1 MFEELNPWWEK
12 EKWEEADKHLRTW
25 KAQKTRWLPQ
35 WSKQVSLEPFSL
47 NFVIGPRQVGK
58 TTGLKLLI
66 KEILKHLDKSKAV
79 LYLNLEFFS
88 ALAEFRDA
96 IKKYLEIK
104 KEEKIK
110 SSFIFLDEATRL
122 PGWDRIVKG
131 FIELGA
137 FEKDVI
143 TVSGS
148 SSMHLLKHADSFP
161 GRKGKGK
168 KIFVMP
174 VNFKEFVEIHGVNP
188 GKYYSNERKILKLF
202 EKYLYSGGF
211 PLSINNIP
219 FYEDFIESLEREILE
234 ARKSVKIMRQIISEI
249 LNIVPSATSFNAIGS
264 KIGISH
270 YVVEEYLEIL
280 DDLFA
285 LKIAYWK
292 DNKKVSFRKEK
303 KIFFRDPFIF
313 RAFSLISNKEIRR
326 EALLEHIVQEH
337 LYRKFGEIYYFK
349 NSYEIDCIARDLKI
363 EVKAGKPRRK
373 YPKGVRILEEQDIPR
388 FLIELFS
395 K

>member
-1 MFEELNPWWEK
+1 MFEELNPWWEN
-12 EKWEEADKHLRTW
+12 ERWEEEDKHLKTL
-25 KAQKTRWLPQ
+25 KAQKIKWLPK
-35 WSKQVSLEPFSL
+35 WIKQISLEPFSL

-66 KEILKHLDKSKAV
+66 REILNHLDKPKAA

-88 ALAEFRDA
+88 TLAEFRDT

-104 KEEKIK
+104 KEEKIET
-110 SSFIFLDEATRL
+110 SFIFLDEATRL

-131 FIELGA
+131 FIETGA

-161 GRKGKGK
+161 GRKGRGR

-174 VNFKEFVEIHGVNP
+174 VNFKEFVEIHGANP
-188 GKYYSNERKILKLF
+188 EKYYSNERKILKLF
-202 EKYLYSGGF
+202 EKYLSSGGF

-219 FYEDFIESLEREILE
+219 FYEDFIESLEREVLE
-234 ARKSVKIMRQIISEI
+234 ARKSIRIMRQIISEV
-249 LNIVPSATSFNAIGS
+249 LNIVPSATSFNAIGN

-292 DNKKVSFRKEK
+292 DKRQVSFRKEK

-313 RAFSLISNKEIRR
+313 RAFSLISNKEIKY
-326 EALLEHIVQEH
+326 EALLEHVVQEH
-337 LYRKFGEIYYFK
+337 LFRKFREIYYFK
-349 NSYEIDCIARDLKI
+349 NSYEIDCIAGNLKI
-363 EVKAGKPRRK
+363 EVKAGKPHRK
-373 YPKGVRILEEQDIPR
+373 YPKGVRILEEQDIPK
-388 FLIELFS
+388 FLVELF
-395 K
+395 